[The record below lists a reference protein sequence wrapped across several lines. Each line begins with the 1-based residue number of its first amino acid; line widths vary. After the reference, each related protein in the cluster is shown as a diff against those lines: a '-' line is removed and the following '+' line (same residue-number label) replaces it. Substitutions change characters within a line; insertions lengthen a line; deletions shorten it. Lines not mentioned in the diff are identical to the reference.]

1 MQHTIN
7 RVVLQGR
14 AGPPTVRLSPDGPIF
29 ASAELTIADEPTV
42 TVTVCGI
49 GIDAA
54 AIADTASGAILRVE
68 GALTLDHET
77 RTFFVF
83 ADEARRMVPQGFDLV
98 PVTPSMRTFDR
109 LERFFLPAE
118 EPAHA

>member
-14 AGPPTVRLSPDGPIF
+14 VGPPTVRLSPDGPIF
-29 ASAELTIADEPTV
+29 ASTELTISDAPTV

-54 AIADTASGAILRVE
+54 AIADTGSGTILRVE
-68 GALTLDHET
+68 GALTYDHEA
-77 RTFFVF
+77 RTFYVF
-83 ADEARRMVPQGFDLV
+83 ADQVRRMVPQGFDLV
-98 PVTPSMRTFDR
+98 PVAPSMRTFDR
-109 LERFFLPAE
+109 LERFFVPAE
-118 EPAHA
+118 EPAAR